1 MAMQYDVKA
10 YHNTVSGVAV
20 PYRTR
25 LKGIVISPSS
35 SSTFNIG
42 VFNNTY
48 STGTYAQSASTTITV
63 TLTAHGLNTGDTVYL
78 NCTTGTGDSNVYN
91 ITKTGD
97 NTFTVVSP
105 TSETTSGN
113 VNVYKYELLEID
125 CSTGTSFYTLIPG
138 EGIVGQDG
146 LYVGL
151 PSAGTVTSTIFY
163 G

>member
-1 MAMQYDVKA
+1 MTMQYDVQSK
-10 YHNTVSGVAV
+10 HLTSSGAAISFA
-20 PYRTR
+20 TR
-25 LKGIVISPSS
+25 LKGIVISPSA
-35 SSTFNIG
+35 SSTFHVG
-42 VFNNTY
+42 VFNNTF

-78 NCTTGTGDSNVYN
+78 NCTTGTGDSNVYS

-113 VNVYKYELLEID
+113 VNVYKEELLEID
-125 CSTGTSFYTLIPG
+125 CATGTSFYTLIPG

>member
-1 MAMQYDVKA
+1 MQYDVLS

-78 NCTTGTGDSNVYN
+78 NCTTGTGDSNVYS

-113 VNVYKYELLEID
+113 VNVYKEELLEID
-125 CSTGTSFYTLIPG
+125 CATGTSFYTLIPG

>member
-1 MAMQYDVKA
+1 MAMQYDVLS

-25 LKGIVISPSS
+25 LKGIVVSPSS
-35 SSTFNIG
+35 STTFNVG

-63 TLTAHGLNTGDTVYL
+63 TLTAHGLNTGDSVYL
-78 NCTTGTGDSNVYN
+78 NCTTGTGDSNVYS
-91 ITKTGD
+91 ITKLTA

-105 TSETTSGN
+105 TSETTSGS
-113 VNVYKYELLEID
+113 VNVYSQVLTEID

-151 PSAGTVTSTIFY
+151 PSSGTVTSTIFY

>member
-1 MAMQYDVKA
+1 MAMQYDVLS

-25 LKGIVISPSS
+25 LKGIVISPSA
-35 SSTFNIG
+35 SSTFHVG
-42 VFNNTY
+42 VFNNTF

-78 NCTTGTGDSNVYN
+78 NCTTGTGDSNVYS

-113 VNVYKYELLEID
+113 VNVYKEELLEID
-125 CSTGTSFYTLIPG
+125 CATGTSFYTLIPG

-151 PSAGTVTSTIFY
+151 PSSGTVTSTIFY

>member
-1 MAMQYDVKA
+1 MAMQYDVLS
-10 YHNTVSGVAV
+10 YHNSVSGVAV

-78 NCTTGTGDSNVYN
+78 NCTTGTGDSNVYT

-113 VNVYKYELLEID
+113 VNVYKEELLEID
-125 CSTGTSFYTLIPG
+125 CATGTSFYTLIPG

>member
-1 MAMQYDVKA
+1 MAMQYDVLS

-35 SSTFNIG
+35 SSTLHVG
-42 VFNNTY
+42 VFNNIY

-63 TLTAHGLNTGDTVYL
+63 TLTAHGLNTGDSVYL
-78 NCTTGTGDSNVYN
+78 NCTTGTGDSNVYS

-113 VNVYKYELLEID
+113 VNVYKEELLEID
-125 CSTGTSFYTLIPG
+125 CATGTSFYTLIPG

-151 PSAGTVTSTIFY
+151 PSSGTVTSTIFY

>member
-1 MAMQYDVKA
+1 MAMQYDVLS

-25 LKGIVISPSS
+25 LKGIIVAPST
-35 SSTFNIG
+35 SSTLHVG

-78 NCTTGTGDSNVYN
+78 NCTTGTGDSNVYS

-113 VNVYKYELLEID
+113 VNVYKEELLEID
-125 CSTGTSFYTLIPG
+125 CATGTSFYTLIPG